1 MENMD
6 NNINQETRRIPTPP
20 SLEDAGNPVPP
31 APEGA
36 ENAAPLTADDAAN
49 PVPPTP
55 EDAGDAAPADGE
67 HKPKRHRRSRRIKNS
82 GCAGTVVYVIAVLGI
97 SIILSLTAIFIANDV
112 FAFVKDNAVKE
123 ITVTENT
130 DLISIADQL
139 DREGIISYG
148 TIFKFYVRLKGDN
161 QGVLAGSYELNP
173 NMDYGQIID
182 SLVNMSSTETTTITI
197 PEGYTIAQIKQVL
210 LDEHVCTEDALDE
223 ELNTYAF
230 KHDFLQ
236 SELPAEQGWLEGY
249 LFPDTY
255 EIYKGN
261 STVRN
266 TINTMLNNFDDKY
279 DEEIQA
285 GAEALGRSMHDIVT
299 IASLI
304 EREAQADSERA
315 TIAGVIY
322 NRLNNPGEF
331 PYLQVDASVLYGLGR
346 TGGTL
351 SEQDL
356 QSDSPY
362 NLYNHEGLP
371 PGPIC
376 NPGYASLYA
385 AAHPEEHNYYYYVA
399 MPDGTHLFANSY
411 DEHQANIATSDAAQA
426 QAAAEAAAAENAA
439 DAAPAEGGGE

>member
-6 NNINQETRRIPTPP
+6 NNVNQETQRIPQP
-20 SLEDAGNPVPP
+20 D
-31 APEGA
+31 
-36 ENAAPLTADDAAN
+36 
-49 PVPPTP
+49 
-55 EDAGDAAPADGE
+55 
-67 HKPKRHRRSRRIKNS
+67 KRRRRSRRVKNS

-97 SIILSLTAIFIANDV
+97 SIVLSLAAVFIANDV

-123 ITVTENT
+123 ITVSENT
-130 DLISIADQL
+130 DLLSLADQL
-139 DREGIISYG
+139 DNEGVINYG
-148 TIFKFYVRLKGDN
+148 TIFKLYVRVKGDN
-161 QGVLAGSYELNP
+161 QGVLAGSYALNP

-182 SLVNMSSTETTTITI
+182 TLVNMSSTETMQITI
-197 PEGYTIAQIKQVL
+197 PEGYSIAQIKQLL

-230 KHDFLQ
+230 KHEFLQ
-236 SELPAEQGWLEGY
+236 SELPAEEGWLEGY

-261 STVRN
+261 ATVRN
-266 TINTMLNNFDDKY
+266 TINTMLNNFGDKY

-285 GAEALGRSMHDIVT
+285 GADALGRSMHDIVT
-299 IASLI
+299 VASLI
-304 EREAQADSERA
+304 EREAQVDSERA

-322 NRLNNPGEF
+322 NRLNNSGEF

-351 SEQDL
+351 SEEDL
-356 QSDSPY
+356 NSDSPY

-385 AAHPEEHNYYYYVA
+385 AAYPEQHDYYYYVA
-399 MPDGTHLFANSY
+399 MPDGSHLFASSY

-426 QAAAEAAAAENAA
+426 AAQAEAAANAEA
-439 DAAPAEGGGE
+439 GGE

>member
-6 NNINQETRRIPTPP
+6 NNVNQETQRIPQP
-20 SLEDAGNPVPP
+20 D
-31 APEGA
+31 
-36 ENAAPLTADDAAN
+36 
-49 PVPPTP
+49 
-55 EDAGDAAPADGE
+55 
-67 HKPKRHRRSRRIKNS
+67 KRRRRSRRVKNS
-82 GCAGTVVYVIAVLGI
+82 GCAGTVGYVIAVLGI
-97 SIILSLTAIFIANDV
+97 SIVLSLAAVFIANDV

-123 ITVTENT
+123 ITVSENT
-130 DLISIADQL
+130 DLLSLADQL
-139 DREGIISYG
+139 DNEGVINYG
-148 TIFKFYVRLKGDN
+148 TIFKLYVRVKGDN
-161 QGVLAGSYELNP
+161 QGVLAGSYALNH

-182 SLVNMSSTETTTITI
+182 TLVNMSSTETMQITI
-197 PEGYTIAQIKQVL
+197 PEGYSIAQIKQLL

-230 KHDFLQ
+230 KHEFLQ
-236 SELPAEQGWLEGY
+236 SELPAEEGWLEGY

-261 STVRN
+261 ATVRN
-266 TINTMLNNFDDKY
+266 TINTMLNNFGDKY

-285 GAEALGRSMHDIVT
+285 GADALGRSMHDIVT
-299 IASLI
+299 VASLI
-304 EREAQADSERA
+304 EREAQVDSERA

-322 NRLNNPGEF
+322 NRLNNSGEF

-351 SEQDL
+351 SEEDL
-356 QSDSPY
+356 NSDSPY

-411 DEHQANIATSDAAQA
+411 EEHQANIATSDAAQA
-426 QAAAEAAAAENAA
+426 AAQAEAAANAEA
-439 DAAPAEGGGE
+439 GGE